1 MRTSKSKILPGVELV
16 SINLNIFMFQEMNIE
31 AIEENNK
38 EYFVKR
44 MITSGDM
51 NVAIDATQ
59 LHLFSFQETMADGK
73 SIDLAHISNH
83 NTIPLCQIQEFAKDE
98 ESNLNFII
106 VSRSSSF
113 QNVA

>member
-1 MRTSKSKILPGVELV
+1 MTKILPGVELV

-106 VSRSSSF
+106 VSISSAF
-113 QNVA
+113 QNFA